1 MVTENASG
9 PEKLVSIICR
19 TVGRPVLTHTLES
32 VLSQTYP
39 HIELILVNAANS
51 DLSIFKSL
59 IESLSTVMVCLERPL
74 GRSEAANVGLEAS
87 TGDYL
92 MFLDDDDW
100 IDTNHITTL
109 VNYLNNHADSKA
121 AYSSVQKT
129 DAEGEDIPYVFES
142 DYDPITLMRDNY
154 IPIHAMVFARSLIE
168 KGCRFDEAFNIYED
182 WDFWLQLSRHT
193 NFHHID
199 KISAYY
205 RQGGDSDTEPGDHS
219 HRYSANNKLGKARA
233 AIFEKWKP
241 LWTGEDINQLI
252 GELDQT
258 ASINDLA
265 GQLSTANN
273 RLEEEY
279 KKSGKLTG
287 QLSTTNNRLEEE
299 YKKSGKL
306 TGQLSTTNNRLEKEY
321 KKSGKL
327 NDILELNQQKLEIS
341 RKKIQ
346 KKDSELVASRAEL
359 DTLTHTKETMEKD
372 LTLRITQLKDQL
384 DHLNSHIARLEYQS
398 EHLNSHIARLE
409 DQSEHLTLHIT
420 QLVQAQNLI
429 LNSLSW
435 KLTSPLRLLRSL
447 FTPSKQS
454 SEEIT
459 EPPITDTTPEEFDE
473 TEPPEEILVG
483 KFGAPANGSA
493 GTKAEYDTRA
503 KADLKQFFA
512 SDQTLKFPTLDH
524 PALTIVLVFYNQARL
539 SLLCLSSLLEFADVS
554 FRLIIV
560 DNNSS
565 DETSKLLEHIENAQI
580 IRNQENFGFVRAV
593 NQAAEQVK
601 TEYLL
606 LLNNDAVIEEATLST
621 AINTLKSD
629 SSIGAVGAK
638 IKLLDGSLQEAGS
651 IIWNDGACL
660 GYGRGQDPMQPEFMF
675 QRDVDYCSGAFLLFR
690 CDEFHKLGAFDEAF
704 APAYYEESDFCI
716 RLQKRGKRIIYN
728 PRVNITHYEFASSD
742 GMEGA
747 SELQLKHQQILCD
760 KHPEYLSNKLVNDGT
775 NSITA
780 RINNKHPN
788 ILVIDDCVPH
798 PSLGSGYP
806 RSAHILNSLCEL
818 NLNVSFYPL
827 QFPVDDWGAVYST
840 LDSTIEV
847 LLDRGR
853 GGLIPLLEKRK
864 NFYQYIM
871 VSRLHNMEFFNNIV
885 DQDPALLEGSKVFYD
900 AEAIFAPRD
909 IMKMELLGQA
919 ITEDQKQ
926 KLIAKELDQARNV
939 EKVISVSKMEA
950 DLYKQASYTNT
961 VVLGHALQAE
971 PGNKG
976 FDERSGILFVGAL
989 RDEGSPNVDS
999 LLWFVINV
1007 LPIVEQEIP
1016 DIELYVVGDCSA
1028 PSLKTIECGNV
1039 QFLGRLDSITST
1051 YNDRRLLIAPTRFA
1065 AGIPHKVHEA
1075 ASRGIPSVTTG
1086 LLAKQLGWKHGK
1098 QLLVG
1103 DGAPK
1108 FAAQCVRLYRD
1119 EKLWRRVRSAG
1130 LQSISHECS
1139 DEKFQATLRGLFSH
1153 QN

>member
-9 PEKLVSIICR
+9 QDKLVSIICR

-51 DLSIFKSL
+51 DLSIFKNL
-59 IESLSTVMVCLERPL
+59 IESLNTVMVCLERPL
-74 GRSEAANVGLEAS
+74 GRSEAANLGLEAS
-87 TGDYL
+87 TGGYL

-100 IDTNHITTL
+100 IDAEHITTL
-109 VNYLNNHADSKA
+109 VNYLNNNADSKA

-129 DAEGEDIPYVFES
+129 DAEGEDIPYVFER

-154 IPIHAMVFARSLIE
+154 IPIHAMVFARSLVE

-182 WDFWLQLSRHT
+182 WDFWLQLSRDT

-219 HRYSANNKLGKARA
+219 HRYSANNKLGKARV

-252 GELDQT
+252 GELDQS

-265 GQLSTANN
+265 
-273 RLEEEY
+273 
-279 KKSGKLTG
+279 G

-299 YKKSGKL
+299 YKKNS
-306 TGQLSTTNNRLEKEY
+306 
-321 KKSGKL
+321 KL
-327 NDILELNQQKLEIS
+327 NDILELNQQRLEIS

-346 KKDSELVASRAEL
+346 KKVSELAASRAEL

-372 LTLRITQLKDQL
+372 LTLRITQLKDQ
-384 DHLNSHIARLEYQS
+384 
-398 EHLNSHIARLE
+398 
-409 DQSEHLTLHIT
+409 SEHLTLHIT

-435 KLTSPLRLLRSL
+435 KVTSPLRLLRSL

-459 EPPITDTTPEEFDE
+459 EPPGNGTTPEEFDE
-473 TEPPEEILVG
+473 TEPPGEILVG

-512 SDQTLKFPTLDH
+512 SDQTLKFPTLGH
-524 PALTIVLVFYNQARL
+524 PALTVVLVFYNQAQL
-539 SLLCLSSLLEFADVS
+539 SLLCLRSLLEFADVS

-565 DETSKLLEHIENAQI
+565 DETPKLLEHIENAHI

-728 PRVNITHYEFASSD
+728 PRVNITHYEFASSG

-747 SELQLKHQQILCD
+747 SKLQLKHQQILCD
-760 KHPEYLSNKLVNDGT
+760 KHPEYLSNKLANDGT

-853 GGLIPLLEKRK
+853 AGLIPLLEKRK

-871 VSRLHNMEFFNNIV
+871 VSRLHNMEIFNNIV

-919 ITEDQKQ
+919 ITEDEKQ
-926 KLIAKELDQARNV
+926 KLIAKELNQARNA

-950 DLYKQASYTNT
+950 DLYKHASYTNT

-1007 LPIVEQEIP
+1007 LPIIEQEIP

-1075 ASRGIPSVTTG
+1075 ASRGMPSVTTG

-1108 FAAQCVRLYRD
+1108 FAEQCVRLYRD

-1153 QN
+1153 QS

>member
-1 MVTENASG
+1 M
-9 PEKLVSIICR
+9 
-19 TVGRPVLTHTLES
+19 
-32 VLSQTYP
+32 
-39 HIELILVNAANS
+39 
-51 DLSIFKSL
+51 
-59 IESLSTVMVCLERPL
+59 
-74 GRSEAANVGLEAS
+74 
-87 TGDYL
+87 
-92 MFLDDDDW
+92 
-100 IDTNHITTL
+100 
-109 VNYLNNHADSKA
+109 
-121 AYSSVQKT
+121 
-129 DAEGEDIPYVFES
+129 
-142 DYDPITLMRDNY
+142 
-154 IPIHAMVFARSLIE
+154 
-168 KGCRFDEAFNIYED
+168 
-182 WDFWLQLSRHT
+182 
-193 NFHHID
+193 
-199 KISAYY
+199 
-205 RQGGDSDTEPGDHS
+205 
-219 HRYSANNKLGKARA
+219 
-233 AIFEKWKP
+233 
-241 LWTGEDINQLI
+241 
-252 GELDQT
+252 
-258 ASINDLA
+258 
-265 GQLSTANN
+265 
-273 RLEEEY
+273 
-279 KKSGKLTG
+279 
-287 QLSTTNNRLEEE
+287 
-299 YKKSGKL
+299 
-306 TGQLSTTNNRLEKEY
+306 
-321 KKSGKL
+321 
-327 NDILELNQQKLEIS
+327 EIS
-341 RKKIQ
+341 QKKIQ
-346 KKDSELVASRAEL
+346 KKDSELAASRAEL

-372 LTLRITQLKDQL
+372 LTLRISQLKDQSEHLNLHIVQLEDQL
-384 DHLNSHIARLEYQS
+384 DHLNSHIGRLEYQS
-398 EHLNSHIARLE
+398 EHLSSHIARLE

-459 EPPITDTTPEEFDE
+459 EPPVNDTTPGEFDE
-473 TEPPEEILVG
+473 TEPPGEILVG

-493 GTKAEYDTRA
+493 GSKAEYDARA

-524 PALTIVLVFYNQARL
+524 PALTVVLVFYNQAQL
-539 SLLCLSSLLEFADVS
+539 SLLCLRSLLEFADVS

-565 DETSKLLEHIENAQI
+565 DETPKLLEHIENAQI

-601 TEYLL
+601 TKYLL

-728 PRVNITHYEFASSD
+728 PGVNITHYEFASSG

-747 SELQLKHQQILCD
+747 SKLQLKHQQILCD
-760 KHPEYLSNKLVNDGT
+760 KHPEYLSNKLANDGT

-806 RSAHILNSLCEL
+806 RSAHILNSLCLL

-853 GGLIPLLEKRK
+853 AGLIPLLEKRK

-900 AEAIFAPRD
+900 AEAIFAQRD

-919 ITEDQKQ
+919 ITEDEKQ
-926 KLIAKELDQARNV
+926 KLIAKELNQARNA

-950 DLYKQASYTNT
+950 DLYKHASYTNT
-961 VVLGHALQAE
+961 VVLGHALQSE
-971 PGNKG
+971 PGNKE

-1007 LPIVEQEIP
+1007 LPIIEQEIP
-1016 DIELYVVGDCSA
+1016 GIELYVVGDCSA

-1153 QN
+1153 QG

>member
-9 PEKLVSIICR
+9 QEKLVSIICR

-51 DLSIFKSL
+51 DLSIFKNL
-59 IESLSTVMVCLERPL
+59 IESLNTVIVCLERPL
-74 GRSEAANVGLEAS
+74 GRSEAANIGLEAS

-100 IDTNHITTL
+100 IDTDHITTL
-109 VNYLNNHADSKA
+109 VNYLNNHSDSKA

-154 IPIHAMVFARSLIE
+154 IPIHAMVFARSLVE

-182 WDFWLQLSRHT
+182 WDFWLQLSRDT

-219 HRYSANNKLGKARA
+219 HRYSANNKLGKARV

-252 GELDQT
+252 GELDQS

-265 GQLSTANN
+265 GQLST
-273 RLEEEY
+273 
-279 KKSGKLTG
+279 
-287 QLSTTNNRLEEE
+287 TNNRLEE
-299 YKKSGKL
+299 
-306 TGQLSTTNNRLEKEY
+306 EY

-341 RKKIQ
+341 REIIQ
-346 KKDSELVASRAEL
+346 KKDSELAASRAEL

-372 LTLRITQLKDQL
+372 LTLRITQLKDQ
-384 DHLNSHIARLEYQS
+384 
-398 EHLNSHIARLE
+398 
-409 DQSEHLTLHIT
+409 SEHLTLHIT

-435 KLTSPLRLLRSL
+435 KVTSPLRLLRSL

-459 EPPITDTTPEEFDE
+459 EPPGNDTTPEEFDE
-473 TEPPEEILVG
+473 TEPPGEILVG

-524 PALTIVLVFYNQARL
+524 PALTVVLVFYNQAQL
-539 SLLCLSSLLEFADVS
+539 SLLCLRSLLEFADVS

-565 DETSKLLEHIENAQI
+565 DETPKLLEHIENAHI

-728 PRVNITHYEFASSD
+728 PRVNITHYEFASSG

-747 SELQLKHQQILCD
+747 SKLQLKHQQILCD
-760 KHPEYLSNKLVNDGT
+760 KHPEYLSNKLANDGT

-827 QFPVDDWGAVYST
+827 QFPEDDWGAVYST

-853 GGLIPLLEKRK
+853 AGLIPLLEKRK

-871 VSRLHNMEFFNNIV
+871 VSRLHNMEIFNNIV

-919 ITEDQKQ
+919 ITEDEKQ
-926 KLIAKELDQARNV
+926 KLIAKELDQARNA
-939 EKVISVSKMEA
+939 EKIISVSKMEA
-950 DLYKQASYTNT
+950 DLYKHASYTNT

-976 FDERSGILFVGAL
+976 FDERSGVLFVGAL

-1007 LPIVEQEIP
+1007 LPIIEQEIP

-1028 PSLKTIECGNV
+1028 PSLKTIERGNV

-1108 FAAQCVRLYRD
+1108 FAEQCVRLYRD

-1153 QN
+1153 QS

>member
-9 PEKLVSIICR
+9 QEKLVSIICR

-51 DLSIFKSL
+51 DLSIFKNL
-59 IESLSTVMVCLERPL
+59 IESLNTVIVCLERPL
-74 GRSEAANVGLEAS
+74 GRSEAANIGLEAS

-100 IDTNHITTL
+100 IDTDHITTL
-109 VNYLNNHADSKA
+109 VNYLNNHSDSKA

-154 IPIHAMVFARSLIE
+154 IPIHAMVFARSLVE

-182 WDFWLQLSRHT
+182 WDFWLQLSRDT

-219 HRYSANNKLGKARA
+219 HRYSANNKLGKARV

-252 GELDQT
+252 GELDQS
-258 ASINDLA
+258 ALINDLA
-265 GQLSTANN
+265 
-273 RLEEEY
+273 
-279 KKSGKLTG
+279 G
-287 QLSTTNNRLEEE
+287 QLSTTNNRLEE
-299 YKKSGKL
+299 
-306 TGQLSTTNNRLEKEY
+306 EY

-341 RKKIQ
+341 REKIQ
-346 KKDSELVASRAEL
+346 KKDSELAASRAELAASRAELAASRAELAASRAEL

-372 LTLRITQLKDQL
+372 LTLRITQLKDQ
-384 DHLNSHIARLEYQS
+384 
-398 EHLNSHIARLE
+398 
-409 DQSEHLTLHIT
+409 SEHLTLHIT
-420 QLVQAQNLI
+420 QLAQAQNLI

-435 KLTSPLRLLRSL
+435 KVTSPLRLLRSL

-459 EPPITDTTPEEFDE
+459 EPPGNDTTPEEFDE
-473 TEPPEEILVG
+473 TEPPGEILVG

-524 PALTIVLVFYNQARL
+524 PALTVVLVFYNQAQL
-539 SLLCLSSLLEFADVS
+539 SLLCLRSLLEFADVS

-565 DETSKLLEHIENAQI
+565 DETPKLLEHIENAHI

-728 PRVNITHYEFASSD
+728 PRVNITHYEFASSG

-747 SELQLKHQQILCD
+747 SKLQLKHQQILCD
-760 KHPEYLSNKLVNDGT
+760 KHPEYLSNKLANDGT

-853 GGLIPLLEKRK
+853 AGLIPLLEKRK

-871 VSRLHNMEFFNNIV
+871 VSRLHNMEIFNNIV

-919 ITEDQKQ
+919 ITEDEKQ
-926 KLIAKELDQARNV
+926 KLIAKELDQARNA
-939 EKVISVSKMEA
+939 EKIISVSKMEA
-950 DLYKQASYTNT
+950 DLYKHASYTNT

-976 FDERSGILFVGAL
+976 FDERSGVLFVGAL

-1007 LPIVEQEIP
+1007 LPIIEQEIP
-1016 DIELYVVGDCSA
+1016 GIELYVVGDCSA

-1065 AGIPHKVHEA
+1065 AGIP
-1075 ASRGIPSVTTG
+1075 
-1086 LLAKQLGWKHGK
+1086 Q
-1098 QLLVG
+1098 
-1103 DGAPK
+1103 GA
-1108 FAAQCVRLYRD
+1108 
-1119 EKLWRRVRSAG
+1119 RS
-1130 LQSISHECS
+1130 SI
-1139 DEKFQATLRGLFSH
+1139 AWYT
-1153 QN
+1153 

>member
-9 PEKLVSIICR
+9 QDKLVSIICR

-51 DLSIFKSL
+51 DLSKFKNL
-59 IESLSTVMVCLERPL
+59 IESLNTVIVCLERPL

-100 IDTNHITTL
+100 IDTEHITTL

-129 DAEGEDIPYVFES
+129 DAEGEDIPYVFER

-154 IPIHAMVFARSLIE
+154 IPIHAMVFARSLVE
-168 KGCRFDEAFNIYED
+168 KGCKFDEAFNIYED
-182 WDFWLQLSRHT
+182 WDFWLQMSRET
-193 NFHHID
+193 IFHHID

-252 GELDQT
+252 GELDQS

-265 GQLSTANN
+265 GELSTANN

-306 TGQLSTTNNRLEKEY
+306 
-321 KKSGKL
+321 

-346 KKDSELVASRAEL
+346 KKDSELAASRAELDTLTHTLDTLTHTL

-372 LTLRITQLKDQL
+372 LTLRISQ
-384 DHLNSHIARLEYQS
+384 LEYQLD
-398 EHLNSHIARLE
+398 HLNSHIARLE

-435 KLTSPLRLLRSL
+435 KVTSPLRLLRSL
-447 FTPSKQS
+447 FTPSKQG
-454 SEEIT
+454 SEEII
-459 EPPITDTTPEEFDE
+459 EPPVNVTTPEEFDE
-473 TEPPEEILVG
+473 TEPPGQIPVEKL
-483 KFGAPANGSA
+483 GAPANGSA
-493 GTKAEYDTRA
+493 GSKAEYDARV

-524 PALTIVLVFYNQARL
+524 PALTVVLVFYNQAQL
-539 SLLCLSSLLEFADVS
+539 SLLCLRSLLEFADVS

-565 DETSKLLEHIENAQI
+565 DETPKLLEHIENTQI

-629 SSIGAVGAK
+629 SSVGAVGAK

-716 RLQKRGKRIIYN
+716 RLQKQGKRIIYN
-728 PRVNITHYEFASSD
+728 PRVNITHYEFASTG
-742 GMEGA
+742 GMEEA
-747 SELQLKHQQILCD
+747 SKLQLKHQQILCD
-760 KHPEYLSNKLVNDGT
+760 KHPEYLSNKLANDGT
-775 NSITA
+775 NTITA

-853 GGLIPLLEKRK
+853 AGLIPLLEKRK

-871 VSRLHNMEFFNNIV
+871 VSRLHNMEIFNNIV

-900 AEAIFAPRD
+900 AEAIFALRD

-919 ITEDQKQ
+919 ISEDEKQ
-926 KLIAKELDQARNV
+926 KLIAKELDQARNA
-939 EKVISVSKMEA
+939 EKVISVSRMEA
-950 DLYKQASYTNT
+950 DLYKHASYNNT

-971 PGNKG
+971 PGNKE

-1007 LPIVEQEIP
+1007 LPIIEQEIP

-1075 ASRGIPSVTTG
+1075 ASRGMPSVTTG

-1108 FAAQCVRLYRD
+1108 FAKQCIRLYRD

-1153 QN
+1153 QS

>member
-9 PEKLVSIICR
+9 QEKLVSIICR

-32 VLSQTYP
+32 VLSQTYS

-51 DLSIFKSL
+51 DLSIFKNL
-59 IESLSTVMVCLERPL
+59 IESLNAVIVCLERPL
-74 GRSEAANVGLEAS
+74 GRSEAANIGLEAS

-100 IDTNHITTL
+100 IDTDHITTL
-109 VNYLNNHADSKA
+109 VNYLNNHSDSKA

-129 DAEGEDIPYVFES
+129 DAEGKDIPYVFES
-142 DYDPITLMRDNY
+142 DYDPITLMCDNY
-154 IPIHAMVFARSLIE
+154 IPIHAMVFARSLVE

-182 WDFWLQLSRHT
+182 WDFWLQLSRDT

-252 GELDQT
+252 GELDQS

-265 GQLSTANN
+265 GQLST
-273 RLEEEY
+273 
-279 KKSGKLTG
+279 
-287 QLSTTNNRLEEE
+287 TNNRLEE
-299 YKKSGKL
+299 
-306 TGQLSTTNNRLEKEY
+306 EY

-341 RKKIQ
+341 REIIQ
-346 KKDSELVASRAEL
+346 KKDSELAASRAEL

-372 LTLRITQLKDQL
+372 LTLRITQLKDQ
-384 DHLNSHIARLEYQS
+384 
-398 EHLNSHIARLE
+398 
-409 DQSEHLTLHIT
+409 SEHLTLHIT

-435 KLTSPLRLLRSL
+435 KVTSPLRLLRSL

-459 EPPITDTTPEEFDE
+459 EPPGNDTTPEEFDE
-473 TEPPEEILVG
+473 TEPPGEILVG

-524 PALTIVLVFYNQARL
+524 PALTVVLVFYNQAQL
-539 SLLCLSSLLEFADVS
+539 SLLCLRSLLEFADVS

-565 DETSKLLEHIENAQI
+565 DETPKLLEHIENAHI

-704 APAYYEESDFCI
+704 TPAYYEESDFCI
-716 RLQKRGKRIIYN
+716 RLQKQGKRIIYN
-728 PRVNITHYEFASSD
+728 PRVNITHYEFASSG

-747 SELQLKHQQILCD
+747 SKLQLKHQQILCD
-760 KHPEYLSNKLVNDGT
+760 KHPEYLSNKLANDGT

-853 GGLIPLLEKRK
+853 AGLIPLLEKRK

-871 VSRLHNMEFFNNIV
+871 VSRLHNMEIFNNIV

-919 ITEDQKQ
+919 ITEDEKQ
-926 KLIAKELDQARNV
+926 KLIAKELDQARNA
-939 EKVISVSKMEA
+939 EKVISVSRMEA
-950 DLYKQASYTNT
+950 DLYKHASYNNT

-1007 LPIVEQEIP
+1007 LPIIEQEIP

-1028 PSLKTIECGNV
+1028 PSLKTIERGNV

-1075 ASRGIPSVTTG
+1075 ASRGIPSVTTS

-1108 FAAQCVRLYRD
+1108 YAEQCVRLYRD

-1153 QN
+1153 QS

>member
-9 PEKLVSIICR
+9 QDKLVSIICR

-51 DLSIFKSL
+51 DLSKFKNL
-59 IESLSTVMVCLERPL
+59 IESLNTVIVCLERPL

-100 IDTNHITTL
+100 IDTEHITTL

-129 DAEGEDIPYVFES
+129 DAEGEDIPYVFER

-154 IPIHAMVFARSLIE
+154 IPIHAMVFARSLVE
-168 KGCRFDEAFNIYED
+168 KGCKFDEAFNIYED
-182 WDFWLQLSRHT
+182 WDFWLQMSRET
-193 NFHHID
+193 IFHHID

-252 GELDQT
+252 GELDQS

-265 GQLSTANN
+265 GELSTANN
-273 RLEEEY
+273 RLEE
-279 KKSGKLTG
+279 
-287 QLSTTNNRLEEE
+287 
-299 YKKSGKL
+299 
-306 TGQLSTTNNRLEKEY
+306 EY

-346 KKDSELVASRAEL
+346 KKDSELAASRAELDTLTHTL

-372 LTLRITQLKDQL
+372 LTLRISQLKDQSEHLNLHIVQLEDQL
-384 DHLNSHIARLEYQS
+384 DHLNSHIGRLEYQS

-435 KLTSPLRLLRSL
+435 KVTSPLRLLRSL
-447 FTPSKQS
+447 FTPSKQG
-454 SEEIT
+454 SEEII
-459 EPPITDTTPEEFDE
+459 EPPVNVTTPEEFDE
-473 TEPPEEILVG
+473 TEPPGQIPVEKL
-483 KFGAPANGSA
+483 GAPANGPA
-493 GTKAEYDTRA
+493 GSKAEYDARV

-512 SDQTLKFPTLDH
+512 SGQTLKFPTLDH
-524 PALTIVLVFYNQARL
+524 PALTVVLVFYNQAQL
-539 SLLCLSSLLEFADVS
+539 SLLCLRSLLEFADVS

-565 DETSKLLEHIENAQI
+565 DETPKLLEHIENTQI

-629 SSIGAVGAK
+629 SSVGAVGAK

-716 RLQKRGKRIIYN
+716 RLQKQGKRIIYN
-728 PRVNITHYEFASSD
+728 PRVNITHYEFASTG
-742 GMEGA
+742 GMEEA
-747 SELQLKHQQILCD
+747 SKLQLKHQQILCD
-760 KHPEYLSNKLVNDGT
+760 KHPEYLSNKLANDGT
-775 NSITA
+775 NTITA

-853 GGLIPLLEKRK
+853 AGLIPLLEKRK

-871 VSRLHNMEFFNNIV
+871 VSRLHNMEIFNNIV

-900 AEAIFAPRD
+900 AEAIFALRD

-919 ITEDQKQ
+919 ISEDEKQ
-926 KLIAKELDQARNV
+926 KLIAKELDQARNA
-939 EKVISVSKMEA
+939 EKVISVSRIEA
-950 DLYKQASYTNT
+950 DLYKHASYNNT
-961 VVLGHALQAE
+961 VVLGHALQAD
-971 PGNKG
+971 PGNKE

-1007 LPIVEQEIP
+1007 LPIIEQEIP

-1075 ASRGIPSVTTG
+1075 ASRGMPSVTTG

-1108 FAAQCVRLYRD
+1108 FAKQCIRLYRD

-1153 QN
+1153 QS

>member
-9 PEKLVSIICR
+9 QDKLVSIICR
-19 TVGRPVLTHTLES
+19 TVGRPLLTHTLES

-51 DLSIFKSL
+51 DLSKFKNL
-59 IESLSTVMVCLERPL
+59 IESLNTVIVCLERPL

-100 IDTNHITTL
+100 IDTEHITTL

-129 DAEGEDIPYVFES
+129 DAEGEDIPYVFER

-154 IPIHAMVFARSLIE
+154 IPIHAMVFARSLVE

-182 WDFWLQLSRHT
+182 WDFWLQMSRET
-193 NFHHID
+193 IFHHID

-252 GELDQT
+252 GELDQS

-265 GQLSTANN
+265 GELSTANN

-287 QLSTTNNRLEEE
+287 QLSATNNRLEE
-299 YKKSGKL
+299 
-306 TGQLSTTNNRLEKEY
+306 EY

-346 KKDSELVASRAEL
+346 KKDSELAASRAEL

-372 LTLRITQLKDQL
+372 LTLRISQLKDQSE
-384 DHLNSHIARLEYQS
+384 HLNSHIARLEYQS

-435 KLTSPLRLLRSL
+435 KVTSPLRLLRSL
-447 FTPSKQS
+447 FTPSKQG
-454 SEEIT
+454 SEEII
-459 EPPITDTTPEEFDE
+459 EPPVNDTTPEEFDE
-473 TEPPEEILVG
+473 TEPPGQIPVEKL
-483 KFGAPANGSA
+483 GAPANGSA
-493 GTKAEYDTRA
+493 GSKAEYDARV

-524 PALTIVLVFYNQARL
+524 PALTVVLVFYNQAQL
-539 SLLCLSSLLEFADVS
+539 SLLCLRSLLEFADVS

-565 DETSKLLEHIENAQI
+565 DETPKLLEHIENTQI

-629 SSIGAVGAK
+629 SSVGAVGAK

-716 RLQKRGKRIIYN
+716 RLQKQGKRIIYN
-728 PRVNITHYEFASSD
+728 PRVNITHYEFASTG
-742 GMEGA
+742 GMEEA
-747 SELQLKHQQILCD
+747 SKLQLKHQQILCD
-760 KHPEYLSNKLVNDGT
+760 KHPEYLSNKLANDGT
-775 NSITA
+775 NTITA

-853 GGLIPLLEKRK
+853 AGLIPLLEKRK

-871 VSRLHNMEFFNNIV
+871 VSRLHNMEIFNNIV

-900 AEAIFAPRD
+900 AEAIFALRD

-919 ITEDQKQ
+919 ISEDEKQ
-926 KLIAKELDQARNV
+926 KLIAKELDQARNA
-939 EKVISVSKMEA
+939 EKVISVSRMEA
-950 DLYKQASYTNT
+950 DLYKHASYNNT

-1007 LPIVEQEIP
+1007 LPIIEQEIP

-1075 ASRGIPSVTTG
+1075 ASRGMPSVTTG

-1108 FAAQCVRLYRD
+1108 FAKQCIRLYRD

-1153 QN
+1153 QS

>member
-1 MVTENASG
+1 MVTENASEQ
-9 PEKLVSIICR
+9 EKLVSIICR

-51 DLSIFKSL
+51 DLSIFKNL
-59 IESLSTVMVCLERPL
+59 IESLNTVIVCLERPL
-74 GRSEAANVGLEAS
+74 GRSEAANIGLGAS

-100 IDTNHITTL
+100 IDTDHITTL
-109 VNYLNNHADSKA
+109 VNYLNNHSDSKA

-129 DAEGEDIPYVFES
+129 DAEGKDIPYVFES

-154 IPIHAMVFARSLIE
+154 IPIHAMVFARSLVE

-182 WDFWLQLSRHT
+182 WDFWLQLSRDT

-252 GELDQT
+252 GELDQS

-265 GQLSTANN
+265 GQLST
-273 RLEEEY
+273 
-279 KKSGKLTG
+279 
-287 QLSTTNNRLEEE
+287 TNNRLEE
-299 YKKSGKL
+299 
-306 TGQLSTTNNRLEKEY
+306 EY

-346 KKDSELVASRAEL
+346 KKDSEL

-372 LTLRITQLKDQL
+372 LTLRITQLK
-384 DHLNSHIARLEYQS
+384 
-398 EHLNSHIARLE
+398 

-435 KLTSPLRLLRSL
+435 KVTSPLRLLRSL

-459 EPPITDTTPEEFDE
+459 EPPGNDTTPEEFDE
-473 TEPPEEILVG
+473 TEPPGEILVG
-483 KFGAPANGSA
+483 KIGAPANGSA

-524 PALTIVLVFYNQARL
+524 PALTVVLVFYNQAQL
-539 SLLCLSSLLEFADVS
+539 SLLCLRSLLEFADVS

-565 DETSKLLEHIENAQI
+565 DETPKLLEHIENAHI

-704 APAYYEESDFCI
+704 SPAYYEESDFCI
-716 RLQKRGKRIIYN
+716 RLQKQGKRIIYN
-728 PRVNITHYEFASSD
+728 PRVNITHYEFASSG

-747 SELQLKHQQILCD
+747 SKLQLKHQQILCD
-760 KHPEYLSNKLVNDGT
+760 KHPEYLSNKLANDGT

-853 GGLIPLLEKRK
+853 AGLIPLLEERK
-864 NFYQYIM
+864 TFYQYIM
-871 VSRLHNMEFFNNIV
+871 VSRLHNMEIFNNIV

-919 ITEDQKQ
+919 ITEDEKQ
-926 KLIAKELDQARNV
+926 KLIAKELDQAKNA
-939 EKVISVSKMEA
+939 EKIISVSKMEA
-950 DLYKQASYTNT
+950 DLYKHASYTNT

-976 FDERSGILFVGAL
+976 FDERSGVLFVGAL

-1007 LPIVEQEIP
+1007 LPIIEQEIP

-1039 QFLGRLDSITST
+1039 QLLGRLDSITST

-1108 FAAQCVRLYRD
+1108 FAEQCVRLYRD

-1153 QN
+1153 QS